1 MDMYTLLYF
10 RWITNKDLLYST
22 WNSAQC
28 YVPAWM
34 GGESG
39 GEWIHKRLNPFTVH
53 LKLPQ
58 LVHRLYSSIKLKAFF
73 PRLTSLCSELCSV
86 FQESGTAGV
95 GRGDTGRRWGG
106 GQRLLGTVEILV
118 TGGGA

>member
-1 MDMYTLLYF
+1 MD
-10 RWITNKDLLYST
+10 T
-22 WNSAQC
+22 WHV
-28 YVPAWM
+28 YVW
-34 GGESG
+34 
-39 GEWIHKRLNPFTVH
+39 LNPFAVH

-73 PRLTSLCSELCSV
+73 SRLTSLCSELCSG
-86 FQESGTAGV
+86 FQESGTAGA

-106 GQRLLGTVEILV
+106 GQRLLGTVESLV